1 MKTTIKAE
9 LTDNEFLNAYTTID
23 YLTRIKEY
31 ALNTFKWVNLPKSV
45 DARFIEEQLFE
56 KGKICFFKDKNL
68 GFLCLPVNE
77 DGILNIYNYFN
88 IRRIYAS
95 NGFRRTRKIS
105 NSVIIYNNYL
115 KTPTFITANLYA
127 IRLSQVQRTIDINLN
142 AERIPILISCTPQQR
157 LTLKNIYKQY
167 EGNEPVIFA
176 DSEFNVDSVR
186 VLNTKAPYLVNDLA
200 LYKHDLWNEVFTFLG
215 INNANQD
222 KRERLVASEVD
233 ANDEQVEQARFN
245 MLDARLDACKLIN
258 DMFGLDI
265 SVKFRNDE
273 VQQQFEKWKAEK
285 LYPLKGTGSEGDSN
299 E

>member
-142 AERIPILISCTPQQR
+142 AQRTPILISCTPQQR

-167 EGNEPVIFA
+167 EGNAPVIFA

-285 LYPLKGTGSEGDSN
+285 LYPLNDDKKESESD

>member
-142 AERIPILISCTPQQR
+142 AQKTPILISCTPQQR
-157 LTLKNIYKQY
+157 LTLKNVYKNY

-176 DSEFNVDSVR
+176 DSEFNVDSIR
-186 VLNTKAPYLVNDLA
+186 VLNTKAPYLINDLA

-285 LYPLKGTGSEGDSN
+285 LYPLNNDKKESGSN

>member
-142 AERIPILISCTPQQR
+142 AQRTPILISCSPQQR
-157 LTLKNIYKQY
+157 LTLKNVYKQY
-167 EGNEPVIFA
+167 QGNEPVIFA

-285 LYPLKGTGSEGDSN
+285 LYPLNNDRKESESD

>member
-142 AERIPILISCTPQQR
+142 AQRTPILISCTPQQR

-167 EGNEPVIFA
+167 EGNEPVTFA
-176 DSEFNVDSVR
+176 ESEFNVDSVR

-285 LYPLKGTGSEGDSN
+285 LYPLEGTGNEVDSN

>member
-142 AERIPILISCTPQQR
+142 AQRTPILISCTPQQR

-285 LYPLKGTGSEGDSN
+285 LYPLNDNKKESESD

>member
-142 AERIPILISCTPQQR
+142 AQRTPILISCTPQQR
-157 LTLKNIYKQY
+157 LTLKNVYKQY

-186 VLNTKAPYLVNDLA
+186 VLNTKAPYLINDLA

-285 LYPLKGTGSEGDSN
+285 LYPLNNDKKESESD

>member
-142 AERIPILISCTPQQR
+142 AQRTPILISCTPQQR

-285 LYPLKGTGSEGDSN
+285 LYPLNDDKKESESD

>member
-105 NSVIIYNNYL
+105 NSVIIYNNYF
-115 KTPTFITANLYA
+115 KPPTFITANLYA
-127 IRLSQVQRTIDINLN
+127 IRLSQVQRTIDRNLN
-142 AERIPILISCTPQQR
+142 AQRTPILISCTPQQR

-285 LYPLKGTGSEGDSN
+285 LYPLEGTGNEVDSN

>member
-142 AERIPILISCTPQQR
+142 AQRTPILISCTPQQR
-157 LTLKNIYKQY
+157 LTLKNVYKHY

-186 VLNTKAPYLVNDLA
+186 VLNTKAPYLINDLA

-285 LYPLKGTGSEGDSN
+285 LYPLKDTGSEDDSN

>member
-142 AERIPILISCTPQQR
+142 AQRTPILISCTPQQR

-285 LYPLKGTGSEGDSN
+285 LYPLEGTGNEVDSN

>member
-1 MKTTIKAE
+1 MDTKIKAQ
-9 LTDNEFLNAYTTID
+9 LTGNDFLNAYTTVD
-23 YLTRIKEY
+23 FLTRIKEY
-31 ALNTFKWVNLPKSV
+31 AMNTFKWVNLPDSV

-95 NGFRRTRKIS
+95 NGFKRTRKLS
-105 NSVIIYNNYL
+105 NSVVIYNNYL

-127 IRLSQVQRTIDINLN
+127 IRLSQVQRTIDINLY
-142 AERIPILISCTPQQR
+142 AQRTPVLITCSPQQR
-157 LTLKNIYKQY
+157 LTLKNVYKKY

-176 DSEFNVDSVR
+176 DSESNVDSIR

-258 DMFGLDI
+258 KMFGLNI

-273 VQQQFEKWKAEK
+273 VQQQYEKWKAEK
-285 LYPLKGTGSEGDSN
+285 LYPLEDKESEADSN

>member
-142 AERIPILISCTPQQR
+142 AQRTPILISCTPQQR
-157 LTLKNIYKQY
+157 LTLTNIYKQY

-285 LYPLKGTGSEGDSN
+285 LYPLNDEQKESESD

>member
-1 MKTTIKAE
+1 MNTTIKAE
-9 LTDNEFLNAYTTID
+9 LTGNDFLNAYTTID

-31 ALNTFKWVNLPKSV
+31 AMNTFKWVNLPKSV

-56 KGKICFFKDKNL
+56 KGKICFFKDKTL

-77 DGILNIYNYFN
+77 EGFLNVYNHFN

-142 AERIPILISCTPQQR
+142 AQRTPILISCTPQQR
-157 LTLKNIYKQY
+157 LTLKNLYKKY

-176 DSEFNVDSVR
+176 DAEFNVDSVR

-285 LYPLKGTGSEGDSN
+285 LYPLNNNKKESESD